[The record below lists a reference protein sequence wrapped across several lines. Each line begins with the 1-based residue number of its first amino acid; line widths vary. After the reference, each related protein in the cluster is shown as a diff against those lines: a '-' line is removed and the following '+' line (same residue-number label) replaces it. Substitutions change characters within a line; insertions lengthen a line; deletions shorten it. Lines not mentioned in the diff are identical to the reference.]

1 MRTMPEADPASL
13 TTLLRAWRAG
23 DGAAFEQIIDQAHAE
38 LRRMARGRLA
48 GNQITLV
55 PTELLN
61 EAVIKVMQSPPD
73 LANRA
78 HFFATMSLAMR
89 SILVDRARERLAE
102 KRGGG
107 ALNVTWTDS
116 AHGEDTMAVDLL
128 ALDQAMRKLEALDAR
143 SAQILEMAYFG
154 GMEHEEIAKV
164 LGVSLRTVDRDL
176 KFARSWIGKSI
187 GRDV

>member
-102 KRGGG
+102 KR
-107 ALNVTWTDS
+107 
-116 AHGEDTMAVDLL
+116 
-128 ALDQAMRKLEALDAR
+128 
-143 SAQILEMAYFG
+143 
-154 GMEHEEIAKV
+154 
-164 LGVSLRTVDRDL
+164 
-176 KFARSWIGKSI
+176 
-187 GRDV
+187 